1 MDFTLSPQLQEFQL
15 QLREF
20 LREHVYPIEK
30 HFDETRFREL
40 LPDLQKARH
49 EVKKRGWW
57 APALPQELG
66 GMGLSLLDFAT
77 VSEELGRSP
86 LGHFVFN
93 CQAPDISTMEL
104 LHVHATEEQKERYLK
119 PLASGDIRSCFGM
132 TEPDYPGSNPVWMG
146 TVARREGDDYI
157 LNGRKWFCSSA
168 DGATFSLVMAQTDPE
183 GSDVHKRASLF
194 LVPTDTP
201 GWRLVRNLPVM
212 GLAGQDWPSHAEIA
226 LEDCRVPASSMLAG
240 LGQGFALAQQRL
252 GPGRIHHTMRWIG
265 IAERAFELSCQ
276 RAVFRQLAPG
286 KTLADESTVQHWVAD
301 MRADIESARLLV
313 MRTAWRLEHLGSKEA
328 ALDVSLIKFSTAAM
342 LGRVLDRAVQIHGGL
357 GLLDDLPL
365 AFWYRHERGARIY
378 DGTDEV
384 HRASAGRRILKSW
397 K

>member
-1 MDFTLSPQLQEFQL
+1 MDFTLSPAMQEFQL

-20 LREHVYPIEK
+20 LRERVYPLEK
-30 HFDETRFREL
+30 QFDETRFREL
-40 LPDLQKARH
+40 LPALSEVRA
-49 EVKKRGWW
+49 EVKQRGWW
-57 APALPQELG
+57 APALPKELG

-77 VSEELGRSP
+77 VSEELGRTP
-86 LGHFVFN
+86 LGHFAFN

-104 LHVHATEEQKERYLK
+104 LHVHATPEQKQRYLQ
-119 PLASGDIRSCFGM
+119 PLAQGDLRSCFAM
-132 TEPDYPGSNPVWMG
+132 TEPEFPGSNPVWMG
-146 TVARREGDDYI
+146 TVARRDGEDYVI
-157 LNGRKWFCSSA
+157 SGRKWFCSSA
-168 DGATFSLVMAQTDPE
+168 DGAAFSLVMAQTDPA
-183 GSDVHKRASLF
+183 GSDPHRRASLF
-194 LVPTDTP
+194 LVPTDSP

-226 LEDCRVPASSMLAG
+226 LEECRVPASAMLGG

-265 IAERAFELSCQ
+265 IAERAFELACQ
-276 RAVFRQLAPG
+276 RAVYRQLAPG
-286 KTLADESTVQHWVAD
+286 KTLSEEACVQHWVAD
-301 MRADIESARLLV
+301 MRADIECSRLLV

-328 ALDVSLIKFSTAAM
+328 AVDVSLIKFSTAAM

-357 GLLDDLPL
+357 GLLEDLPL

-384 HRASAGRRILKSW
+384 HRSSVGRRILKSW

>member
-40 LPDLQKARH
+40 LPDLNRARDA
-49 EVKKRGWW
+49 VKKRGWW
-57 APALPQELG
+57 APALPKELG

-104 LHVHATEEQKERYLK
+104 LHVHATSEQKERYLK
-119 PLASGDIRSCFGM
+119 PLAQGDIRSCFGM

-146 TVARREGDDYI
+146 TVARRDGDDYV

-183 GSDVHKRASLF
+183 GADVHKRASLF

-226 LEDCRVPASSMLAG
+226 LEDCRVPATSMLAG

-276 RAVFRQLAPG
+276 RAVFRQLSPG

>member
-1 MDFTLSPQLQEFQL
+1 MDFTLSPAVQELQP
-15 QLREF
+15 QLRQF
-20 LREHVYPIEK
+20 LRERVYPLEQG
-30 HFDETRFREL
+30 FDETRFREL
-40 LPDLQKARH
+40 LPALE
-49 EVKKRGWW
+49 EVREEVRRRGWW
-57 APALPQELG
+57 APALPKELG

-104 LHVHATEEQKERYLK
+104 LHVHASAEQKKRYLE
-119 PLASGDIRSCFGM
+119 PLALGRLRSCFAM
-132 TEPDYPGSNPVWMG
+132 TEPDFAGSNPVWMG
-146 TVARREGDDYI
+146 TEARAEGSDFV

-168 DGATFSLVMAQTDPE
+168 DGAAFALVMAQTDPQ
-183 GSDVHKRASLF
+183 GADVHRRASLF

-212 GLAGQDWPSHAEIA
+212 GLPGQDWPSHAEIA
-226 LEDCRVPASSMLAG
+226 LEDCRVPASAMLGG
-240 LGQGFALAQQRL
+240 LGQGFSLAQQRL

-265 IAERAFELSCQ
+265 IAERAFELACQ
-276 RAVFRQLAPG
+276 RAVFRELAPG
-286 KTLADESTVQHWVAD
+286 KTLADESCVQHWVAD
-301 MRADIESARLLV
+301 MRADIECARLLV

-342 LGRVLDRAVQIHGGL
+342 LGRVLDRAVQVHGGL

>member
-1 MDFTLSPQLQEFQL
+1 MDFTLSPRMQEFQL

-20 LREHVYPIEK
+20 LRQQVYPLEK
-30 HFDETRFREL
+30 QFDETRFREL
-40 LPDLQKARH
+40 LPALTEVRA
-49 EVKKRGWW
+49 EVKRRGWW

-66 GMGLSLLDFAT
+66 GMGLTLLDFAT
-77 VSEELGRSP
+77 VSEELGRTP

-93 CQAPDISTMEL
+93 CQAPDISTLEL
-104 LHVHATEEQKERYLK
+104 LDVHATPEQRKQYLQ
-119 PLASGDIRSCFGM
+119 PLAQGKIRSCFAM
-132 TEPDYPGSNPVWMG
+132 TEPDFPGSNPVWMG
-146 TVARREGDDYI
+146 TVARRDGDHYV

-168 DGATFSLVMAQTDPE
+168 DGAAFALVMAQTDPE
-183 GSDVHKRASLF
+183 AADLHRRASLF

-201 GWRLVRNLPVM
+201 GWRLARNLPVM
-212 GLAGQDWPSHAEIA
+212 GLAGQDWPSHAEVN
-226 LEDCRVPASSMLAG
+226 LEDCRVPESAMLG
-240 LGQGFALAQQRL
+240 GPGQGFALAQQRL

-276 RAVFRQLAPG
+276 RAVFRELSPG
-286 KTLADESTVQHWVAD
+286 KTLSEEACVQHWIAD
-301 MRADIESARLLV
+301 MRADIECSRLLV
-313 MRTAWRLEHLGSKEA
+313 MRTAWRLEHLGSKQA
-328 ALDVSLIKFSTAAM
+328 AVDVSLIKFSTAAM

-357 GLLDDLPL
+357 GLLEDLPL

-384 HRASAGRRILKSW
+384 HRSSVGRRILKSW

>member
-15 QLREF
+15 QLRDF

-40 LPDLQKARH
+40 LPDLEKARAR
-49 EVKKRGWW
+49 VKERGWW
-57 APALPQELG
+57 APALPKELG

-86 LGHFVFN
+86 LGHYVFN

-104 LHVHATEEQKERYLK
+104 LHVHATAEQKERYLQ
-119 PLASGDIRSCFGM
+119 PLAQGEIRSCFGM

-146 TVARREGDDYI
+146 TVARRDGDDYV

-183 GSDVHKRASLF
+183 GADVHKRASLF

-226 LEDCRVPASSMLAG
+226 LEDCRVPATSMLAG

-276 RAVFRQLAPG
+276 RAVFRQLSPG

>member
-1 MDFTLSPQLQEFQL
+1 MDFNLSAHLQEFQL
-15 QLREF
+15 ELREF

-30 HFDETRFREL
+30 GFDETRFREL
-40 LPDLQKARH
+40 LPALRAARE
-49 EVKKRGWW
+49 EVRRRGWW
-57 APALPQELG
+57 APALPKELG

-86 LGHFVFN
+86 LGHYVFN

-104 LHVHATEEQKERYLK
+104 LNVHATPEQKERYLQ
-119 PLASGDIRSCFGM
+119 PLARGDIRSCFAM
-132 TEPDYPGSNPVWMG
+132 TEPDFAGSNPVWMG
-146 TVARREGDDYI
+146 TLARRDGDDYVI
-157 LNGRKWFCSSA
+157 SGRKWFCSSA
-168 DGATFSLVMAQTDPE
+168 DGAAFALVMAQTDPE
-183 GSDVHKRASLF
+183 DTDKHRRASLF

-212 GLAGQDWPSHAEIA
+212 GLPGQDWPSHAEIA
-226 LEDCRVPASSMLAG
+226 LEECRVPASAMLAG
-240 LGQGFALAQQRL
+240 LGQGFSLAQQRL

-276 RAVFRQLAPG
+276 RANFRELAPG
-286 KTLADESTVQHWVAD
+286 KTLAEEACVQHWVAD
-301 MRADIESARLLV
+301 MRADIECSRLLV
-313 MRTAWRLEHLGSKEA
+313 MRTAWRLEHLGNKEA

-384 HRASAGRRILKSW
+384 HRSSAGRRILKSW

>member
-1 MDFTLSPQLQEFQL
+1 MDFTLPPQLQEFQL

-20 LREHVYPIEK
+20 LREHVYPLEK
-30 HFDETRFREL
+30 GFDETRFREL
-40 LPDLQKARH
+40 LPALQTVRE
-49 EVKKRGWW
+49 EVKRRGWW
-57 APALPQELG
+57 APALPKEIG

-104 LHVHATEEQKERYLK
+104 LHVHATAEQKERYLR
-119 PLASGDIRSCFGM
+119 PLAAGEIRSCFAM
-132 TEPDYPGSNPVWMG
+132 TEPDFAGSNPVWMG
-146 TVARREGDDYI
+146 TVARREGDDYV

-168 DGATFSLVMAQTDPE
+168 DGATFALVMAQTDPE
-183 GSDVHKRASLF
+183 GADVHKRASLF
-194 LVPTDTP
+194 LVPTVTP

-212 GLAGQDWPSHAEIA
+212 GLPGQDWPSHAEIA
-226 LEDCRVPASSMLAG
+226 LEDCRVPAASMLAG
-240 LGQGFALAQQRL
+240 LGDGFRLAQQRL

-286 KTLADESTVQHWVAD
+286 KTLAEEACVQHWVAD

-384 HRASAGRRILKSW
+384 HRSSAGRRILKSW